1 MFDSKEYIE
10 FNQGNIPLIIS
21 VPHGGTLKCP
31 FIPKRSRGIFGI
43 DKGTIEFTKDLIKK
57 IENLDSKSPSYIIS
71 KIPRSKIDLNRDEDD
86 AYNQNSLFAREIYT
100 FYHNKIRDLILD
112 NLRIFNYS
120 LLIDIHGFEANN
132 RPLGFR
138 DVDIILGTNNLES
151 FFPHP
156 IPLKDWDKNVRG
168 DIVKKFIKLNIP
180 IAPGHPRRKE
190 YVLTGGYITQQYGVS
205 QINNSQSMQIE
216 FSDRIRVIDE
226 DLRTIVLENLAKILL
241 ENIIK
246 SKAI

>member
-10 FNQGNIPLIIS
+10 FKQGNIPLIIS
-21 VPHGGTLKCP
+21 VPHGGTLICT
-31 FIPKRSRGIFGI
+31 FIPKRSHGISGI
-43 DKGTIEFTKDLIKK
+43 DKGTIQFTMDLIEKFE
-57 IENLDSKSPSYIIS
+57 ILDSKSPSFIIS
-71 KIPRSKIDLNRDEDD
+71 KIHRSNIDLNRDKND
-86 AYNQNSLFAREIYT
+86 AYNQNSLFAREVYT
-100 FYHNKIRDLILD
+100 FYHNKIRDLILN

-120 LLIDIHGFEANN
+120 LLIDVHGFEANN

-156 IPLKDWDKNVRG
+156 IPRKDWDKNLRG
-168 DIVKKFIKLNIP
+168 DIVKNFVKLNIP

-190 YVLTGGYITQQYGVS
+190 YVLTGGYITQQYGAS

-226 DLRTIVLENLAKILL
+226 NLRTIVLENLAKILL
-241 ENIIK
+241 ENMIK
-246 SKAI
+246 SKVI

>member
-10 FNQGNIPLIIS
+10 FKQGNIPLIIS
-21 VPHGGTLKCP
+21 VPHGGTLKCT
-31 FIPKRSRGIFGI
+31 FIPKRSSGIFGI
-43 DKGTIEFTKDLIKK
+43 DKGTIQFTRDLVEKFEI
-57 IENLDSKSPSYIIS
+57 LDSKSPSSIIS
-71 KIPRSKIDLNRDEDD
+71 KIHRSKIDLNRGKDD
-86 AYNQNSLFAREIYT
+86 AYNQNSLFARKIYT

-156 IPLKDWDKNVRG
+156 IPRKDWDKNVRG

-190 YVLTGGYITQQYGVS
+190 YVLTGGYITQQYGAS

-226 DLRTIVLENLAKILL
+226 ELRTIVLENLAKILP

>member
-10 FNQGNIPLIIS
+10 FNNGTIPLIIS
-21 VPHGGTLKCP
+21 VPHGGTLKFP
-31 FIPKRSRGIFGI
+31 FIPKRTRGIFGI
-43 DKGTIEFTKDLIKK
+43 DKGTIDFAKALIEK
-57 IENLDSKSPSYIIS
+57 IECLDSTSPSFIIS
-71 KIPRSKIDLNRDEDD
+71 KIHRSTIDLNRDKDD

-112 NLRIFNYS
+112 NLEIFNYS
-120 LLIDIHGFEANN
+120 LLIDIHGFEAYN
-132 RPLGFR
+132 RPSGFR

-156 IPLKDWDKNVRG
+156 IPRKDWDKNLRG
-168 DIVKKFIKLNIP
+168 DIIKQFVKLNIP

-190 YVLTGGYITQQYGVS
+190 YALTGGYITQKYGAS
-205 QINNSQSMQIE
+205 QIDNSQSMQIE

-226 DLRTIVLENLAKILL
+226 DLRTIVLKNLAKILL

-246 SKAI
+246 RKVI